1 MSTDPMARLRSV
13 DPARRVDLSHL
24 DPGALRAVR
33 EGITMTVREPETADG
48 ASEARTRRGLGRL
61 GLGRRGTIA
70 VGLSVVLAGG
80 SLGFAAYHQ
89 LFRGGLADGIN
100 CLSSW
105 EGQSVSTDGPPLT
118 GDPIADCATYM
129 AGSGVAPLVDPV
141 AFTYQGMLYVTPRD
155 QVPEGAELLPVD
167 PQAAHARELEASLH
181 DMVDG
186 GRSACLGGAEAEAV
200 ARAEL
205 SRLGL
210 DGWTVHVD
218 DTVLEPQNIRPC
230 ADLWTDTA
238 AKRVDVLPQRA
249 DDPGSNPLLTELVA
263 DLRTG
268 IANQCLSLDAAR
280 AVADDALVKADAL
293 LVAANPGHDVTVA
306 GGAAHWPTTSV
317 LDESASCARVD
328 LEVGGSIQVTV
339 YGPTTAHPAG

>member
-1 MSTDPMARLRSV
+1 MSTDPMDRLRSV
-13 DPARRVDLSHL
+13 DPARRVDLSRV

-186 GRSACLGGAEAEAV
+186 GRSACLSTEDAEAMAAGEI
-200 ARAEL
+200 

-210 DGWTVHVD
+210 TGWAVDVD
-218 DTVLEPQNIRPC
+218 DTVVEAQYARPC
-230 ADLWTDTA
+230 ADVSADTRS
-238 AKRVDVLPQRA
+238 KTVRVLPHRN
-249 DDPGSNPLLTELVA
+249 DVPGDNPLLTGLVT

-268 IANQCLSLDAAR
+268 VAGQCLSLADARAAADAA
-280 AVADDALVKADAL
+280 LVTADA
-293 LVAANPGHDVTVA
+293 VIAAANPGQDVTVS
-306 GGAAHWPTTSV
+306 GGTAHWPTTSV

-328 LEVGGSIQVTV
+328 LEVGGSVQVTV